1 MPGRTP
7 VISLRPNHCITAFPS
22 PEPAIAVTL
31 RFSPA
36 DLRRCRFAVSPAFET
51 LSAVRVTT
59 GQQPPDHHRPWLDS
73 VRPRLDGPDAVD
85 LGPLT
90 LLQPRRG
97 YTPDFL
103 SPPPTGPQARFED
116 ELTRIAATPPAQ
128 VRAEIVRSLRETP
141 GAAESATG
149 RRLLLG
155 DPEEVLQLIT
165 GLIRTAWTTLVE
177 PVWPQVR
184 ALLDAD
190 VAFQSRRLAEGGLD
204 RLFGELHP
212 MLRWQGNV
220 LTRVRGEDDHR
231 DLDGE
236 GLVLMPSAF
245 KWQEVVVIVDPPWQ
259 PTVVYPVR
267 GLGTLWPSRSA
278 DAPTA
283 DGTTA
288 LARLIGRTRAALLTG
303 LNSPAST
310 QLLAHRYA
318 LAPGTVSEH
327 LTILRDAG
335 FVVGERHRHEI
346 RYRRTELGTATA
358 NAQRTTCPVPLS

>member
-1 MPGRTP
+1 M
-7 VISLRPNHCITAFPS
+7 
-22 PEPAIAVTL
+22 
-31 RFSPA
+31 
-36 DLRRCRFAVSPAFET
+36 
-51 LSAVRVTT
+51 
-59 GQQPPDHHRPWLDS
+59 
-73 VRPRLDGPDAVD
+73 
-85 LGPLT
+85 
-90 LLQPRRG
+90 
-97 YTPDFL
+97 
-103 SPPPTGPQARFED
+103 
-116 ELTRIAATPPAQ
+116 Q
-128 VRAEIVRSLRETP
+128 VHAEIVRSLRETP
-141 GAAESATG
+141 GAAGSATG
-149 RRLLLG
+149 RLLLG
-155 DPEEVLQLIT
+155 DPDQVLQLLT
-165 GLIRTAWTTLVE
+165 GLIRAAWTTLIE

-184 ALLDAD
+184 ALLEAD

-204 RLFGELHP
+204 RLFAELHP
-212 MLRWQGNV
+212 MLRWQDNV

-267 GLGTLWPSRSA
+267 GLGTLWSSWSSRSSRSES
-278 DAPTA
+278 A
-283 DGTTA
+283 DGTVA

-303 LNSPAST
+303 LDSPAST

-346 RYRRTELGTATA
+346 RYRRTELGTAAADASA
-358 NAQRTTCPVPLS
+358 NTQRALSR

>member
-1 MPGRTP
+1 MSP
-7 VISLRPNHCITAFPS
+7 V
-22 PEPAIAVTL
+22 
-31 RFSPA
+31 
-36 DLRRCRFAVSPAFET
+36 FET

-73 VRPRLDGPDAVD
+73 VRPRLDGPDGLD
-85 LGPLT
+85 LRPLT

-97 YTPDFL
+97 YTPDFF
-103 SPPPTGPQARFED
+103 SPPPTGSQARFED
-116 ELTRIAATPPAQ
+116 ELSRIAATAPAQ

-141 GAAESATG
+141 GAAGSATG
-149 RRLLLG
+149 RLLLG
-155 DPEEVLQLIT
+155 DPEQVLQLLT

-204 RLFGELHP
+204 RLFAELHP
-212 MLRWQGNV
+212 MLRWQDNV

-259 PTVVYPVR
+259 PTVVYPAR
-267 GLGTLWPSRSA
+267 GLGTLWSPRSGS
-278 DAPTA
+278 T
-283 DGTTA
+283 DGTAA

-303 LNSPAST
+303 LDSPAST
-310 QLLAHRYA
+310 QFLAHRFA

-346 RYRRTELGTATA
+346 RYRRTELGTAAA
-358 NAQRTTCPVPLS
+358 NAPADARRALSRRRAGGTGHASTAGTTSGSPASVPGSWTPR

>member
-1 MPGRTP
+1 
-7 VISLRPNHCITAFPS
+7 
-22 PEPAIAVTL
+22 
-31 RFSPA
+31 
-36 DLRRCRFAVSPAFET
+36 VSPAFET

-73 VRPRLDGPDAVD
+73 VRSRLDGPDALD
-85 LGPLT
+85 LRPLT

-141 GAAESATG
+141 GAAGSATG
-149 RRLLLG
+149 RLLLG
-155 DPEEVLQLIT
+155 DPEDALQLIT
-165 GLIRTAWTTLVE
+165 GLIRTAWDTLVE
-177 PVWPQVR
+177 PVWPRVR

-204 RLFGELHP
+204 RLFAELHP
-212 MLRWQGNV
+212 MLRWQDNV

-267 GLGTLWPSRSA
+267 GLGTLWQSQSA
-278 DAPTA
+278 ST
-283 DGTTA
+283 DGTAA

-303 LNSPAST
+303 LNSPTST

-327 LTILRDAG
+327 LTTLRDAG

-346 RYRRTELGTATA
+346 RYRRTDLGTAA
-358 NAQRTTCPVPLS
+358 MNAGRALPR